1 MKPNRPQRTFHTKVS
16 PLEFHMLS
24 HTILMTSVIEKY
36 RQRLLE
42 LRLDVE
48 RVQVYI
54 LENASAS
61 ELLTTQREVTQRP
74 TKKRL
79 EMAVLQ

>member
-1 MKPNRPQRTFHTKVS
+1 
-16 PLEFHMLS
+16 MLS
-24 HTILMTSVIEKY
+24 HNIPMAPVIEKC

-48 RVQVYI
+48 RVQVYV

-61 ELLTTQREVTQRP
+61 ELLTSQQEATQKP

-79 EMAVLQ
+79 QLAVPQ

>member
-1 MKPNRPQRTFHTKVS
+1 
-16 PLEFHMLS
+16 MLS
-24 HTILMTSVIEKY
+24 HSIPMTPVIEKY

-61 ELLTTQREVTQRP
+61 ELLTTQQEA
-74 TKKRL
+74 TKQPKKQL
-79 EMAVLQ
+79 ELAVQQ